1 MLLSAAHLGSA
12 LIFRSLLQILFKS
25 LQALRTLSIPL
36 WLLLIFVYF
45 LTTSSCSYLV
55 CVWCSWGKKTATSRK
70 ECAVI
75 PHSRS
80 IVFHKWVTLTIL
92 RRCFIFTQESG
103 CYICVTGVLISVFN
117 TPVYIYIGLFILNLT
132 LGLFYFPILGID
144 SVLLDFSFLFCLVTS
159 KICILCGLVS
169 CGFYVL
175 VHSSGVCCIQMIPA
189 FLCVH
194 FWRRWCSG
202 AEVMALTSWSSIK
215 TPHVMAVIWSPM
227 VRTSCCSYVLDLTV
241 QACKFWL
248 SVLRQHESSGKNF
261 LL

>member
-1 MLLSAAHLGSA
+1 MYW
-12 LIFRSLLQILFKS
+12 SLYSF
-25 LQALRTLSIPL
+25 
-36 WLLLIFVYF
+36 
-45 LTTSSCSYLV
+45 C
-55 CVWCSWGKKTATSRK
+55 
-70 ECAVI
+70 
-75 PHSRS
+75 
-80 IVFHKWVTLTIL
+80 
-92 RRCFIFTQESG
+92 
-103 CYICVTGVLISVFN
+103 
-117 TPVYIYIGLFILNLT
+117 GLFILNLT

-248 SVLRQHESSGKNF
+248 SVLRQHESSGRTSFCRRF
-261 LL
+261 LVVFHQVFVAKLWWRHKPKVILLSTSSVRYNNQSLTPKTQVSVDTPFILTSG